1 MSWTN
6 ELYQLYDQFAGKEDS
21 VSNAYLL
28 PIAHS
33 TQNAQIEISI
43 DGEGNFQSARKIP
56 KEDASTVIPVTE
68 DSATRSSGITPH
80 PFADKLVYLA
90 GDYAM
95 YADGG
100 KKDFTK
106 YFDAYLRQLSAWE
119 ASSNTHPSVT
129 ALKKYVEKRHVL
141 HDLIAAHIMESDE
154 NGALNPKA
162 KIEQISQLDCFVRF
176 RIVSPEVQEERT
188 WKDATLQECFIS
200 YYASCLQNREL
211 CYALGEILPITTK
224 HPSRIRNAG
233 DKGKLI
239 SANDESG
246 FSYLGR
252 FEKKEEA
259 LSISYEFSQKMHN
272 ALKWLIARQ
281 GIYCDSMVLV
291 AWENHLEKL
300 PRLIA
305 DANSMWEDEIPDID
319 EDEVETASLPE
330 DTIIAAYRKKLQTS
344 LFGNKL
350 EIQPD
355 SRTMIMVLD
364 AATTGRDSISM
375 YEEMVTSDF
384 FENLEKWHMETSWI
398 RLKRQKQKNKINSF
412 SLYEIAQ
419 GAYGTESGG
428 IDKKLQK
435 SVYLR
440 LIPCVISHRN
450 LPMDIVRALFNRAC
464 NPLAYEKTY
473 NWYAVLETACG
484 MIRKKEIEQKG
495 ACSMG
500 LDYTCTHRDYL
511 YGRLL
516 AIADVAESE
525 TYDKTEARTTN
536 ARRYFN
542 AFANRPYSTW
552 RTIEL
557 KLDPYLSKLSLGR
570 RKRYEIL
577 MQEVYD
583 MFDREDFMDNSKLQ
597 PIFLHAYHCQVR
609 ELYKKKQ
616 MDTVESEE
624 EV

>member
-1 MSWTN
+1 
-6 ELYQLYDQFAGKEDS
+6 
-21 VSNAYLL
+21 
-28 PIAHS
+28 
-33 TQNAQIEISI
+33 
-43 DGEGNFQSARKIP
+43 
-56 KEDASTVIPVTE
+56 
-68 DSATRSSGITPH
+68 
-80 PFADKLVYLA
+80 
-90 GDYAM
+90 M

-384 FENLEKWHMETSWI
+384 FENLEKWHMENVLDPI
-398 RLKRQKQKNKINSF
+398 
-412 SLYEIAQ
+412 
-419 GAYGTESGG
+419 
-428 IDKKLQK
+428 
-435 SVYLR
+435 
-440 LIPCVISHRN
+440 
-450 LPMDIVRALFNRAC
+450 
-464 NPLAYEKTY
+464 EKTKAEKQDQFFFPVR
-473 NWYAVLETACG
+473 NCTG
-484 MIRKKEIEQKG
+484 
-495 ACSMG
+495 G
-500 LDYTCTHRDYL
+500 LWHR
-511 YGRLL
+511 
-516 AIADVAESE
+516 V
-525 TYDKTEARTTN
+525 
-536 ARRYFN
+536 
-542 AFANRPYSTW
+542 W
-552 RTIEL
+552 R
-557 KLDPYLSKLSLGR
+557 
-570 RKRYEIL
+570 
-577 MQEVYD
+577 
-583 MFDREDFMDNSKLQ
+583 N
-597 PIFLHAYHCQVR
+597 
-609 ELYKKKQ
+609 
-616 MDTVESEE
+616 
-624 EV
+624 